1 MKMNKKKIYAKGQW
15 ISKQNCRAI
24 TSPKKRMDE
33 YVFYPDDSEIIE
45 TWNWNSSFKYV
56 RIEKQIRPFLL
67 GEVTARQ
74 CYFEIYWP
82 LRKCQIKWEIFN
94 WIWIFDKCLC
104 LFDTFR
110 QLSNFHVL
118 KALKMLL
125 AKIHGWFDDYQES
138 LFF

>member
-1 MKMNKKKIYAKGQW
+1 MTFQSLYVYSTKALMIKFRFFTKIWLNTPVDLKCTKIWILLVW
-15 ISKQNCRAI
+15 ISTDLWGQKCSNW
-24 TSPKKRMDE
+24 
-33 YVFYPDDSEIIE
+33 SEVHLYQSNF
-45 TWNWNSSFKYV
+45 T
-56 RIEKQIRPFLL
+56 QIP
-67 GEVTARQ
+67 
-74 CYFEIYWP
+74 YFTQMSNQMENFVKFCGL
-82 LRKCQIKWEIFN
+82 LRKLKLC
-94 WIWIFDKCLC
+94 DKCLC